1 MQNLDTRK
9 VIFYHNP
16 RCSKSRETL
25 KLIEEFGITPEIIH
39 YLDTPPTAEQLA
51 VLLQQLGFKDAR
63 QLMRTKEELYKALNL
78 DDTTLSQDALLQAMA
93 ENPKLIE
100 RPIVVVGD
108 KARLGRP
115 PEQVKEILL

>member
-1 MQNLDTRK
+1 MRTFYMPQ

-25 KLIEEFGITPEIIH
+25 KLVEDLGIAPEIIH
-39 YLDTPPTAEQLA
+39 YLDTPPTVEQLT
-51 VLLQQLGFKDAR
+51 VLLKQLGFKDAR
-63 QLMRTKEELYKALNL
+63 QLMRTKEELYKDLNL
-78 DDTTLSQDALLQAMA
+78 GDDTLSQAALLQAM
-93 ENPKLIE
+93 EKYPILIE

-115 PEQVKEILL
+115 PEQVKEILG

>member
-1 MQNLDTRK
+1 MQNFDTRK

-25 KLIEEFGITPEIIH
+25 KLIEELGITPEIIH
-39 YLDTPPTAEQLA
+39 YLDTPPTTEQLA
-51 VLLQQLGFKDAR
+51 ILLQQLGFKNAR
-63 QLMRTKEELYKALNL
+63 QLMRTKEDLYKELNL
-78 DDTTLSQDALLQAMA
+78 DNATLSQDTLLQAMV

>member
-1 MQNLDTRK
+1 MQQ

-25 KLIEEFGITPEIIH
+25 KLIEDLGIVPEIIH
-39 YLDTPPTAEQLA
+39 YLDTPPTVEQLA
-51 VLLQQLGFKDAR
+51 LLLKQLGFKDVR
-63 QLMRTKEELYKALNL
+63 QLMRTKEDLYKELNL
-78 DDTTLSQDALLQAMA
+78 GDKTLSQEELLKAMA

-100 RPIVVVGD
+100 RPIVVAGD

-115 PEQVKEILL
+115 PEQVKEILG